1 MSHIN
6 IINECQYHWQIAS
19 TQEYNFCEIFHP
31 LSNFIWVHLFSWCLK
46 RKNYESPSLQSYWH
60 HHLFKMLIKRSPWGW
75 WVLNLAVFVSH
86 QFNDVR
92 HCENHQFVVI
102 LPLSNHIKSKL
113 QKKTLICN
121 YNRSTAIFF
130 LSKLNKYKEQLNNFS
145 HLIFCKDARNCERR
159 LHQSQ

>member
-1 MSHIN
+1 MCHIN

-19 TQEYNFCEIFHP
+19 TQEYNFLWDFSSLVQFHLSSLIF
-31 LSNFIWVHLFSWCLK
+31 LMSQK
-46 RKNYESPSLQSYWH
+46 KNYESPSLQSYWH

-75 WVLNLAVFVSH
+75 WVLNLAAFVSH

-145 HLIFCKDARNCERR
+145 HLIFCKDARKCERR